1 MRRKDMMRRLVSA
14 AELSEYLGL
23 PEKTVYRWARA
34 QQLPSLHLGKL
45 VRFDLRDIDRW
56 IEAVKHR
63 AVKKKN
69 RKKGVH
75 PSGKG
80 D

>member
-1 MRRKDMMRRLVSA
+1 MRRKDMMRRLVST
-14 AELSEYLGL
+14 AELSEYLGV
-23 PEKTVYRWARA
+23 PEKTLYRWARA
-34 QQLPSLHLGKL
+34 EQLPSLHIGKL

-56 IEAVKHR
+56 IDVVKHR

-75 PSGKG
+75 LDGKG
-80 D
+80 H